1 MVTHLSSGV
10 KPVSLLFPKL
20 GFPLIRIEK
29 AAHPEAGHGLSN
41 DPESD
46 ETDGMLHV
54 ENLIFDYPGHRA
66 LNNISLFLE
75 RGTIT
80 ALVGPNGAGKS
91 TLMRLCAA
99 LDQPFSG
106 NVYLDGLD
114 VHANPRAAHRRMGFL
129 PDFFGLYD
137 ELTVLQGLMYR
148 AAAQGVPAAQRR
160 TVAENAA
167 ERLEIRDRLG
177 QKAGTLSRGLR
188 QRLAIAQAVL
198 HEPTFLML
206 DEPASGLDPSARIG
220 LSAVLRNLTR
230 DGMTILV
237 SSHILAELE
246 DYSTHIL
253 MLRQGEVVDHA
264 PLAVM
269 GTVTER
275 RVEIRLDFARPVAEL
290 RKRLLAIG
298 GIEVLSCGIDD
309 AIVMSDPDPAARAD
323 MLAAVIAAGLP
334 LASFAPERRSLQ
346 DIYLA
351 RMKAAAER
359 PPLRLVGPS

>member
-1 MVTHLSSGV
+1 
-10 KPVSLLFPKL
+10 
-20 GFPLIRIEK
+20 
-29 AAHPEAGHGLSN
+29 
-41 DPESD
+41 
-46 ETDGMLHV
+46 MLEV
-54 ENLIFDYPGHRA
+54 ENLVFDYPGHRA
-66 LNNISLFLE
+66 LDDVSVRLE

-106 NVYLDGLD
+106 TVRLDGED

-137 ELTVLQGLMYR
+137 DLTVSQCLLYR
-148 AAAQGVPAAQRR
+148 AAAQGVPRAQRK
-160 TVAENAA
+160 TVAETVA
-167 ERLEIRDRLG
+167 ERLEISDRLG

-198 HEPTFLML
+198 HEPSFLML
-206 DEPASGLDPSARIG
+206 DEPAAGLDPSARIG
-220 LSAVLRNLTR
+220 LSAVLRNLAR

-253 MLRQGEVVDHA
+253 MLRQGHVVDHA
-264 PLAVM
+264 PLTTM
-269 GTVTER
+269 GQVTER
-275 RVEIRLDFARPVAEL
+275 RVEIRLDFARPITEL
-290 RKRLLAIG
+290 RRRLIAIG
-298 GIEVLSCGIDD
+298 SIEVISCGIDE
-309 AIVMSDPDPAARAD
+309 AIVVSDPDPSARAA
-323 MLAAVIAAGLP
+323 MLVSVIEAGLP

-351 RMKAAAER
+351 RMKAAAAER
-359 PPLRLVGPS
+359 PPLRLVKPS

>member
-1 MVTHLSSGV
+1 
-10 KPVSLLFPKL
+10 
-20 GFPLIRIEK
+20 
-29 AAHPEAGHGLSN
+29 
-41 DPESD
+41 
-46 ETDGMLHV
+46 MLEV
-54 ENLIFDYPGHRA
+54 ENLVFDYPGHRA
-66 LNNISLFLE
+66 LDDVSVRLE

-106 NVYLDGLD
+106 TVRLDGED

-137 ELTVLQGLMYR
+137 DLTVAQCLQYR
-148 AAAQGVPAAQRR
+148 AAAQGVPRAQRK
-160 TVAENAA
+160 TVAETVA
-167 ERLEIRDRLG
+167 ERLEIADRLG

-198 HEPTFLML
+198 HEPSFLML

-220 LSAVLRNLTR
+220 LSGVLRNLAR

-253 MLRQGEVVDHA
+253 MLRQGQVVDHA
-264 PLAVM
+264 PLTTM
-269 GTVTER
+269 GQVTER
-275 RVEIRLDFARPVAEL
+275 RVEIRLDFARPITEL
-290 RKRLLAIG
+290 RRRLIAIG
-298 GIEVLSCGIDD
+298 SIEVISCGIDE
-309 AIVMSDPDPAARAD
+309 AIVVSDPDPSARAA
-323 MLAAVIAAGLP
+323 MLVSVIEAGLP

-351 RMKAAAER
+351 RMKAAAAER
-359 PPLRLVGPS
+359 PPLRLVKPS

>member
-1 MVTHLSSGV
+1 
-10 KPVSLLFPKL
+10 
-20 GFPLIRIEK
+20 
-29 AAHPEAGHGLSN
+29 
-41 DPESD
+41 
-46 ETDGMLHV
+46 MLHV

-66 LNNISLFLE
+66 LNDVSLFLE

-99 LDQPFSG
+99 LDQPFAG
-106 NVYLDGLD
+106 KVYFDGLD
-114 VHANPRAAHRRMGFL
+114 VHADPRAAHRRMGFL

-137 ELTVLQGLMYR
+137 DLTVLQGLTYR
-148 AAAQGVPAAQRR
+148 AAAQGVPRPQRR
-160 TVAENAA
+160 SVAERAA
-167 ERLEIRDRLG
+167 ERLEIADRLG

-220 LSAVLRNLTR
+220 LSTVLRNLAR

-264 PLAVM
+264 PLTVM
-269 GTVTER
+269 GNVTER

-290 RKRLLAIG
+290 RKRLLAVG

-359 PPLRLVGPS
+359 PPLRLVGPT

>member
-1 MVTHLSSGV
+1 
-10 KPVSLLFPKL
+10 
-20 GFPLIRIEK
+20 
-29 AAHPEAGHGLSN
+29 
-41 DPESD
+41 
-46 ETDGMLHV
+46 MLEV
-54 ENLIFDYPGHRA
+54 ENLVFDYPGHRA
-66 LNNISLFLE
+66 LDGASLILTA
-75 RGTIT
+75 GTIT

-91 TLMRLCAA
+91 TLMRLCAG

-106 NVYLDGLD
+106 TVRLDGLD

-137 ELTVLQGLMYR
+137 DLTVLQCLEYR
-148 AAAQGVPAAQRR
+148 AAAQGVPRAQRR
-160 TVAENAA
+160 AAAEGVA
-167 ERLEIRDRLG
+167 ERLEIANRLG

-198 HEPTFLML
+198 HEPSFLML

-220 LSAVLRNLTR
+220 LSAVLRNLAR

-253 MLRQGEVVDHA
+253 MLRQGRVVDHA
-264 PLAVM
+264 PLTTM
-269 GTVTER
+269 GAVTER
-275 RVEIRLDFARPVAEL
+275 RVEIRLDFARPIAEL
-290 RKRLLAIG
+290 RRRLIAIG
-298 GIEVLSCGIDD
+298 SIEVLSCGIDE
-309 AIVMSDPDPAARAD
+309 AIVVSDPDPAARAA
-323 MLAAVIAAGLP
+323 LFAAVIEAGLP

-359 PPLRLVGPS
+359 PSLRLVGPE

>member
-1 MVTHLSSGV
+1 
-10 KPVSLLFPKL
+10 
-20 GFPLIRIEK
+20 
-29 AAHPEAGHGLSN
+29 
-41 DPESD
+41 
-46 ETDGMLHV
+46 MLHV
-54 ENLIFDYPGHRA
+54 QNLIFDYPGHRA
-66 LNNISLFLE
+66 VNNVSLHLE
-75 RGTIT
+75 RGSIT

-91 TLMRLCAA
+91 TLMRLCAG

-106 NVYLDGLD
+106 TVFLDGLD
-114 VHANPRAAHRRMGFL
+114 VHANPRQAHRRMGYL

-137 ELTVLQGLMYR
+137 ELTVLQGLLYR
-148 AAAQGVPAAQRR
+148 AASQGVPKVQRR
-160 TVAENAA
+160 AVAQAA
-167 ERLEIRDRLG
+167 AVRLEISDRLE

-206 DEPASGLDPSARIG
+206 DEPASGLDPSARIE
-220 LSAVLRNLTR
+220 LSAVLRNLAR
-230 DGMTILV
+230 NGMTILV

-253 MLRQGEVVDHA
+253 MLRQGTVVDHA

-269 GTVTER
+269 GAVTER
-275 RVEIRLDFARPVAEL
+275 RVEIRLDFASPVSDL

-298 GIEVLSCGIDD
+298 GFEVLSCGVDD
-309 AIVMSDPDPAARAD
+309 AVVISDPDPAARAN
-323 MLAAVIAAGLP
+323 MLAAVIANGLP

-351 RMKAAAER
+351 RMKAATDR
-359 PPLRLVGPS
+359 PPLRLVGPQ